1 MGNAYLD
8 KKKEREQTL
17 LDIGVTCGKQ
27 QIVDYLT
34 IVLRD
39 PVIMG
44 KDTFGSER
52 IEKVL
57 VRLMQL
63 DDEFR
68 GAYTIDKEADYLQEK
83 LDQKLRELYGDGL
96 IPFSERQPYVKQMG
110 YKKSRKGWV

>member
-1 MGNAYLD
+1 VIAGAHA
-8 KKKEREQTL
+8 
-17 LDIGVTCGKQ
+17 DIAAAEESCG
-27 QIVDYLT
+27 IL
-34 IVLRD
+34 
-39 PVIMG
+39 G
-44 KDTFGSER
+44 KDTFGRER
-52 IEKVL
+52 IENIL

-110 YKKSRKGWV
+110 YKKSQKGWV